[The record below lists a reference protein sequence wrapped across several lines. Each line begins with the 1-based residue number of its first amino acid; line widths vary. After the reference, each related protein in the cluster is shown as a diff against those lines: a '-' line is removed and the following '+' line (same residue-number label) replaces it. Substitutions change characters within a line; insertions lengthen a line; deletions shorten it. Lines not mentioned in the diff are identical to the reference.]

1 MPICIAGMP
10 CSGTSMVAQILCD
23 LGLDVGSEEEVERG
37 SRGTGPFSR
46 LNDEILA
53 ALGAAWDSPP
63 AEGERWAG
71 RPELQPLRQRASAV
85 ADALALAEPWGWADP
100 RNTLTLPF
108 WDELFPDLRVV
119 LCVRHPLEV
128 AESLEARGSSSLA
141 GALGLWRSYY
151 GGAAAKIDDDDRIVT
166 DYARY
171 QKAPA
176 EEVERLAEA
185 VGLTPS
191 RGEIRRA
198 VASLARRGR
207 EETHADETE
216 LPPDVHGLYRTLLEA
231 AATRS
236 RALPAVSAPAL
247 APAAPGDADEQVA
260 LAAQRRELEHLR
272 LELARRRGH
281 VEELQ
286 AQLDLRAAAER
297 DLPVVIHNLEEQL
310 RERDEEIAVL
320 RENIGRRLHAEDS
333 LKRAV
338 AALEKEL
345 ATVETT
351 RLWRAGKS
359 YWSLKR
365 RIRQALG
372 RERP

>member
-1 MPICIAGMP
+1 
-10 CSGTSMVAQILCD
+10 MVAQVLCD
-23 LGLDVGSEEEVERG
+23 LGLDVGPEQDFVGHEGGNV
-37 SRGTGPFSR
+37 FSR

-63 AEGERWAG
+63 EQDERWVG
-71 RPELQPLRQRASAV
+71 RAELQPLRQRAAIV

-108 WDELFPDLRVV
+108 WRELFPDLRVV

-128 AESLEARGSSSLA
+128 AESLEARGSTSFADGLE
-141 GALGLWRSYY
+141 LWRSYY
-151 GGAAAKIDDDDRIVT
+151 SAAAELDDEGRVVT
-166 DYARY
+166 DHARY
-171 QKAPA
+171 REAPA

-185 VGLTPS
+185 VGLRPS

-198 VASLARRGR
+198 VASLARR
-207 EETHADETE
+207 ADEQARADEEE
-216 LPPDVHGLYRTLLEA
+216 LPPDVHGLYRTLQEAASARSHAVPAPRAKTRIRAAEPSEADERAALEA
-231 AATRS
+231 
-236 RALPAVSAPAL
+236 
-247 APAAPGDADEQVA
+247 
-260 LAAQRRELEHLR
+260 QRLELERVR

-281 VEELQ
+281 VEALQ
-286 AQLDLRAAAER
+286 AQLDLRAAAEV
-297 DLPVVIHNLEEQL
+297 DLPEVIHNLEEQL
-310 RERDEEIAVL
+310 LERDEEIAVL

-338 AALEKEL
+338 DALEQEL

-365 RIRQALG
+365 KIRQVLG
-372 RERP
+372 REHS

>member
-1 MPICIAGMP
+1 
-10 CSGTSMVAQILCD
+10 MVAEILCE

-37 SRGTGPFSR
+37 SRGAGPFSR

-63 AEGERWAG
+63 EEGERWVG
-71 RPELQPLRQRASAV
+71 RPQLRPLRQRASAV

-108 WDELFPDLRVV
+108 WHELFPDLLVV

-128 AESLEARGSSSLA
+128 AESLEARGSSSVA
-141 GALGLWRSYY
+141 GALSLWRSYY
-151 GGAAAKIDDDDRIVT
+151 GGAAARLDEDDRIVT
-166 DYARY
+166 DYGRY
-171 QKAPA
+171 QDAPA
-176 EEVERLAEA
+176 EEIERLAEA
-185 VGLTPS
+185 VGLRPS

-207 EETHADETE
+207 EEAHAEEKE

-236 RALPAVSAPAL
+236 RAVPALSAPTP
-247 APAAPGDADEQVA
+247 APAAESGEADEQVA

-320 RENIGRRLHAEDS
+320 RENIDRRLHAEDS

-338 AALEKEL
+338 DELEQEL
-345 ATVETT
+345 TTVEST
-351 RLWRAGKS
+351 RLWRAGKR
-359 YWSLKR
+359 YWSLKKS
-365 RIRQALG
+365 IRQALG
-372 RERP
+372 RERT